1 MIKIDFFVKQL
12 QLLFSPDYEVVS
24 VLGEV
29 ILIPEEGKTFVE
41 AIVDFFQA
49 HNHLENLL
57 EWAIAKEI
65 NSTCKCFISHR
76 SNLYSVD

>member
-1 MIKIDFFVKQL
+1 
-12 QLLFSPDYEVVS
+12 VS

-49 HNHLENLL
+49 HNHLERLL

-65 NSTCKCFISHR
+65 NSTCI
-76 SNLYSVD
+76 YSSLIVSTIPSFD